1 MRRSCEEAALFDGI
15 KAVLALVAAGAKG
28 GRPTNEHL
36 PIGRVLLGSA
46 CLYLKKGQYA
56 DAARLLDTTR
66 RAIAN
71 TNTAVAVDNLNTE
84 GLLLTPA
91 QVISL
96 LSSMK
101 TTHIERSI
109 GARTRSRCAVDVTG
123 DGSADAQP
131 SCYYEV
137 RGKSRKEISHLCRLG
152 LDYRCPQQVAP
163 GAGTCA
169 GAGAGTDTGAGAR
182 GAHSLAAFF
191 PPR

>member
-1 MRRSCEEAALFDGI
+1 VSSRPSTADVQQSNRKSNEPSCFGTWYLVFQHCPELLAYHVLGDSTTSAVREEHVKKLLFDGI

-66 RAIAN
+66 RAIA
-71 TNTAVAVDNLNTE
+71 TNTPVAVHNLNTE

-101 TTHIERSI
+101 TTHIAYRAQHRCSNSQSLRS
-109 GARTRSRCAVDVTG
+109 
-123 DGSADAQP
+123 
-131 SCYYEV
+131 
-137 RGKSRKEISHLCRLG
+137 
-152 LDYRCPQQVAP
+152 
-163 GAGTCA
+163 
-169 GAGAGTDTGAGAR
+169 
-182 GAHSLAAFF
+182 
-191 PPR
+191 

>member
-1 MRRSCEEAALFDGI
+1 MRRSCEEATLFDGI

-46 CLYLKKGQYA
+46 CLYLKQGQYA

-66 RAIAN
+66 RAIA

-123 DGSADAQP
+123 DGSADDQP

-137 RGKSRKEISHLCRLG
+137 RGTSGKEILH
-152 LDYRCPQQVAP
+152 
-163 GAGTCA
+163 
-169 GAGAGTDTGAGAR
+169 
-182 GAHSLAAFF
+182 FF
-191 PPR
+191 RRIAWRS